1 MTKYVF
7 VILHYLTIEDTQEC
21 VRSIL
26 DLCGEY
32 DFHIVIVDNASPNG
46 TGGELEKLYS
56 GHDRITVILNKENL
70 GFAKGNNVG
79 FIYAKKN
86 LKADYII
93 LINNDT
99 LMVQK
104 TFCKNIEDCFH
115 ATRFAVMG
123 PMILSADGK
132 FVSNPINERHL
143 DKKEVEERIRFVRKR
158 LFILRWHLSTFV
170 QIRDRI
176 RNKNSWKDAS
186 QYLVQKKNVRLHG
199 SCLIFSSIYADKFD
213 GLDDRTFMYEEE
225 RFLQKRL
232 QDNHLVSVYDP
243 KTVIYHKEGSS
254 TGILQK
260 SSRKKQFFYLS
271 NDLES
276 LNILL
281 ADF

>member
-1 MTKYVF
+1 MAKYVF
-7 VILHYLTIEDTQEC
+7 VILHYLTIKDTQEC
-21 VRSIL
+21 VQSIL

-32 DFHIVIVDNASPNG
+32 DFHIVVVDNASPNG
-46 TGGELEKLYS
+46 TGCELEKIYS
-56 GHDRITVILNKENL
+56 EHDRITVILNKENL

-79 FIYAKKN
+79 FIFAKKN

-99 LMVQK
+99 VMVQRE
-104 TFCKNIEDCFH
+104 FCKNIEDCFH
-115 ATRFAVMG
+115 ATGFAVMG

-132 FVSNPINERHL
+132 FVSNPINERYL
-143 DKKEVEERIRFVRKR
+143 DKKEVEDRIRFVRKR

-170 QIRDRI
+170 QIRDRL
-176 RNKNSWKDAS
+176 RNKYNGKDAT
-186 QYLVQKKNVRLHG
+186 QYLTQKKNIRLHG
-199 SCLIFSSIYADKFD
+199 SCLIFSSKYSNIFD
-213 GLDDRTFMYEEE
+213 GLDSRTFMYEEE

-232 QDNHLVSVYDP
+232 QDNQLISVYDP

-254 TGILQK
+254 TGTLQK
-260 SSRKKQFFYLS
+260 SSRKKQLFYLT

-281 ADF
+281 SDF